1 LRLDNATTGTINL
14 YSNTPRVNFFSGG
27 GYSIGRNGTSVELIS
42 SGSIAFYIGANQG
55 YGLDATNG
63 HIWRTALSGGAVLAR
78 LDTGGSLS
86 IGKGSTAAVA
96 SSIVELSST
105 TKGFLPPRMTGA
117 QAELIGT
124 PAAGLLVYST
134 DGSGA
139 TITSLGW
146 WGYNGTTWVKL
157 N

>member
-1 LRLDNATTGTINL
+1 MTWN
-14 YSNTPRVNFFSGG
+14 SGG
-27 GYSIGRNGTSVELIS
+27 SMNLQIGGN
-42 SGSIAFYIGANQG
+42 
-55 YGLDATNG
+55 DAYTLNAAIG
-63 HIWRTALSGGAVLAR
+63 HIWRTANSGGAALAR
-78 LDTGGSLS
+78 LDIGGSLS
-86 IGKGSTAAVA
+86 IGKSGNAAVA
-96 SSIVELSST
+96 SSILELSST

-124 PAAGLLVYST
+124 PAAGLMVYST

-146 WGYNGTTWVKL
+146 WGYNGATWVKL